1 VETVDLDAPNNG
13 SSNSF
18 VKSATRKKLLIG
30 SIIFSISLIGILF
43 ILPFLYYLR
52 INLTVKIYMILVGTS
67 SICVC
72 LPIMYIC
79 SNENLKM
86 YAKNKLKKVMNE
98 MLARSLG
105 NMAIILVN
113 FRSKHYLPNI

>member
-1 VETVDLDAPNNG
+1 
-13 SSNSF
+13 
-18 VKSATRKKLLIG
+18 
-30 SIIFSISLIGILF
+30 
-43 ILPFLYYLR
+43 
-52 INLTVKIYMILVGTS
+52 MILVGTS